1 MIIGTEIIE
10 SKAGAEVGRGMNRKD
25 TEIMIIIAVA
35 EFAVLALIMTG
46 NIPDTGLPTGL
57 VLFFCFVLP
66 YLNALNLTLLFNY
79 WQSLSCT

>member
-25 TEIMIIIAVA
+25 TEIMIIVAVA

-46 NIPDTGLPTGL
+46 NIPDTVALLHVEAL
-57 VLFFCFVLP
+57 VM
-66 YLNALNLTLLFNY
+66 AKATLLV
-79 WQSLSCT
+79 WHLLVK

>member
-25 TEIMIIIAVA
+25 TEIMIIVAVA
-35 EFAVLALIMTG
+35 KLAVLALIMTG
-46 NIPDTGLPTGL
+46 NIPDTGLRAGL